1 MKTLTLVIN
10 IVLILAFL
18 PACALAMTSPMI
30 FDAGERPILWWI
42 LGAALS
48 LPLLII
54 ISQIGSWI
62 LFRKQ
67 NYKLALIFCAFP
79 IANLFFLGILMAFM

>member
-48 LPLLII
+48 LPVLII

-62 LFRKQ
+62 MFRKQ

-79 IANLFFLGILMAFM
+79 IANLLFLGILMAFM